1 MRGVFGLSSCVNS
14 VWQVWGCGTFG
25 VNKTELG
32 MFYDQYCS
40 DCELTDVQYDTIHH
54 GVEHGDNFMEV
65 CIHLDH
71 AIIAES
77 TDYLCSVLLRA

>member
-1 MRGVFGLSSCVNS
+1 MWAQFLPNF

-40 DCELTDVQYDTIHH
+40 DCDLTDVQYDTIHH

-65 CIHLDH
+65 CITRQVMSDFSRLKN
-71 AIIAES
+71 S
-77 TDYLCSVLLRA
+77 S